1 MDNKYTRDSFAA
13 MLDGREIGK
22 EMSQE
27 EEKIAASN
35 GLTVVFG
42 YSDDNI
48 EVRGQVD
55 DELGCFDGGDF
66 WISRQGIRQWEQKE
80 LPVPLNEAG
89 EWFLRAL
96 WCGSEEGAAWP
107 YQTSAPHSTFKIY
120 EDGELFCIGLV
131 LSL

>member
-55 DELGCFDGGDF
+55 G
-66 WISRQGIRQWEQKE
+66 
-80 LPVPLNEAG
+80 
-89 EWFLRAL
+89 
-96 WCGSEEGAAWP
+96 
-107 YQTSAPHSTFKIY
+107 H
-120 EDGELFCIGLV
+120 
-131 LSL
+131 